1 MLNEPDGQKESNLIF
16 RKKIQYISIAVIL
29 FTGIM
34 IYIVKPERF
43 NKAEV
48 QINTIEEVEDTS
60 KQIIET
66 DTANNAN

>member
-16 RKKIQYISIAVIL
+16 SRKIQYISIAIIL
-29 FTGIM
+29 FAGIM

-60 KQIIET
+60 KQRIEADTTT
-66 DTANNAN
+66 DAN